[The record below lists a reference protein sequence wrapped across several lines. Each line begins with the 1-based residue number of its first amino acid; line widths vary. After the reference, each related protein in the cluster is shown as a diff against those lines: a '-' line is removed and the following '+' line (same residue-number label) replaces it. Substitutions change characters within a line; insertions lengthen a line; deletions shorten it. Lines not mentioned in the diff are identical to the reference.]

1 MPAFDQRPGRE
12 HEPSTPSTQPLV
24 SEGRKSG
31 SETCYS
37 HARNQNIN
45 SPFYHNPNRMWKFV
59 DSASTDYTSI
69 LLVEDDQNDAFLFER
84 ALNKAGIAGS
94 FSHLRDGEEAINY
107 FKAIAV
113 YADRV
118 QPPFPSLLVTD
129 LKMPKVSGFDLLAW
143 IQNEI
148 QPRTFPI
155 IVLTSSVLPEDKSKA
170 LGLGADHY
178 WVKPSE
184 PTELVA
190 LLQSF
195 KAR

>member
-1 MPAFDQRPGRE
+1 
-12 HEPSTPSTQPLV
+12 
-24 SEGRKSG
+24 
-31 SETCYS
+31 
-37 HARNQNIN
+37 
-45 SPFYHNPNRMWKFV
+45 MWKFV
-59 DSASTDYTSI
+59 DSACAAYTSI
-69 LLVEDDQNDAFLFER
+69 LLIEDDQNDAFLFER
-84 ALNKAGIAGS
+84 ALHKAGIAGS
-94 FSHLRDGEEAINY
+94 LSRLRDGEEAISY
-107 FKAIAV
+107 FKAIAAC
-113 YADRV
+113 ADRA
-118 QPPFPSLLVTD
+118 QRPFPSLLVTD

-170 LGLGADHY
+170 LALGADHY

-184 PTELVA
+184 PTELVT